1 MGLDKGVSAA
11 WLYKIRRHYAIINDM
26 LDREE
31 NYEEDKSLIEYGG
44 FFANP
49 EVYAEVKRRE
59 EQTRNATV
67 ENFDEAI
74 AEMRRQAREEAQRK
88 AADLVPV
95 IEEE

>member
-1 MGLDKGVSAA
+1 MGLDKGVDAA

-31 NYEEDKSLIEYGG
+31 RYGEDKSLVEYGG

-59 EQTRNATV
+59 EQTRNARV

-74 AEMRRQAREEAQRK
+74 AEMRRKAREEAQQK
-88 AADLVPV
+88 AALVPA

>member
-59 EQTRNATV
+59 EQTRNARV

-74 AEMRRQAREEAQRK
+74 AEMRRKAREEAQQK
-88 AADLVPV
+88 AALVPA
-95 IEEE
+95 IEEKE